1 MGTSNTAS
9 RTVSTPKAAD
19 LTAVAQDYLK
29 SVWSAQEWS
38 DEPVTVGLIAERL
51 GVSASTASEGIRKYT
66 AQGLLRHARY
76 GGVELTPVGTE
87 YALMMVRRH
96 RLLETFLVEKLGY
109 RWDEVH
115 HEAEVLEHAV
125 SDTFITRIDALLGQP
140 RHDPH
145 GDPIPSSGEYPDT
158 ENMMQLNTV
167 PTGLTVVIRRV
178 SDDSSEMLR
187 YFAHHGLIPGT
198 GLSVQEPKAFTAGIP
213 VHVADT
219 GKDVVLGNE
228 AAAALWVEITTP
240 GSDAF
245 S

>member
-1 MGTSNTAS
+1 MGTRNAAS
-9 RTVSTPKAAD
+9 RKVSTPKAAD

-76 GGVELTPVGTE
+76 GGVELTPAGTE

-96 RLLETFLVEKLGY
+96 RLLETFLVEHLGY

-125 SDTFITRIDALLGQP
+125 SDTFMARIDALLGHP

-145 GDPIPSSGEYPDT
+145 GDPIPSPDEPPNT
-158 ENMMQLNTV
+158 GHMMQLDTV
-167 PTGLTVVIRRV
+167 QSGATVVIRRV
-178 SDDSSEMLR
+178 SDKSAEMLR
-187 YFAHHGLIPGT
+187 YFADYGLIPGAQLIVHER
-198 GLSVQEPKAFTAGIP
+198 GAFRAGIP
-213 VHVADT
+213 VHVSGARE
-219 GKDVVLGNE
+219 DVVLGDE
-228 AAAALWVEITTP
+228 AAAALWVETAAR
-240 GSDAF
+240 G
-245 S
+245 